1 MANIYFYKLTAD
13 AGAAPCI
20 DGGLLSLAICK
31 PMICSSA
38 TEGDLIFGFAANSL
52 HRDNRLI
59 YAARVNRIL
68 RNGEYYKNECYR
80 SRGDCIYRF
89 RSGHFVWRS
98 DALHHGPSD
107 LAHDLGNF
115 PDYPR
120 ANVILSTDFRY
131 FGIAGTDEYKS
142 MFPLVANAVERLG
155 RGQRVHHDIGLRG
168 QLLKMAD
175 WVWHRTRRKVAGSP
189 TSAPSRQTC
198 YRRGPCGVV

>member
-31 PMICSSA
+31 PMIRSSA
-38 TEGDLIFGFAANSL
+38 TEGDLIVGFAANSL

-59 YAARVNRIL
+59 YAARVTRIL
-68 RNGEYYKNECYR
+68 RNGEYYKNKCHAG
-80 SRGDCIYRF
+80 RGDCIYRF

-98 DALHHGPSD
+98 DALHHGPKD

-131 FGIAGTDEYKS
+131 FGIAVSRDNLDGNDGGAQNVK
-142 MFPLVANAVERLG
+142 
-155 RGQRVHHDIGLRG
+155 
-168 QLLKMAD
+168 
-175 WVWHRTRRKVAGSP
+175 RRPVAGL
-189 TSAPSRQTC
+189 
-198 YRRGPCGVV
+198 